1 MNCRV
6 NVNLINKHIFR
17 MIRDLKLDKT
27 SGASELIEIALEIL
41 KTQLDSIKDS
51 QMDITDVIF
60 KLSHELLKVRP
71 SMAPIINTIG
81 YFLHDLEFYTK
92 KNLLERY
99 NTYPQERERIEKALS
114 SSFHSFLDNYSGKKL
129 KIMLISYST
138 TIIKCLKEN
147 KTNDF
152 SFYILEA
159 RPLLEGRRTAEI
171 LSLDFETHLIPD
183 SAMGKFID
191 SIDFVLLGIDSILRD
206 GSIVNK
212 IGSYPLACI
221 AAANNKEVYVIGD
234 SYKYNL
240 KSHYGK
246 ELVIESKPNYE
257 VYSKKIK
264 NKLFNVHN
272 YYFDITPSKYLNGII
287 SDLGVLSIPEFL
299 EKVKNIIPLEWFKS
313 FL

>member
-1 MNCRV
+1 
-6 NVNLINKHIFR
+6 
-17 MIRDLKLDKT
+17 MIHDLKLDKT
-27 SGASELIEIALEIL
+27 SGASELIERGLEIL
-41 KTQLDSIKDS
+41 KAQLASIKDS
-51 QMDITDVIF
+51 QLDIIDVIF
-60 KLSHELLKVRP
+60 QLSQELLKVRP

-99 NTYPQERERIEKALS
+99 NAFPQERERIEEALS
-114 SSFHSFLDNYSGKKL
+114 SSFHSFLDTYSGKKL

-138 TIIKCLKEN
+138 TIVKCLKEI

-152 SFYILEA
+152 SLYILEA

-171 LSLDFETHLIPD
+171 LSSDFETHLITD
-183 SAMGKFID
+183 SAMGKFIKLVD
-191 SIDFVLLGIDSILRD
+191 IVLLGIDSILRD

-221 AAANNKEVYVIGD
+221 AAANNKEVYAIGD

-240 KSHYGK
+240 KSHYDQ
-246 ELVIESKPNYE
+246 EIIIESKPNYE
-257 VYSKKIK
+257 VYSKKFK
-264 NKLFNVHN
+264 SKLFNVHN
-272 YYFDITPSKYLNGII
+272 YYFDITPSKYLSGII
-287 SDLGVLSIPEFL
+287 SDLGVLTMPEFL
-299 EKVKNIIPLEWFKS
+299 EEVKNAIPLEWFKS